1 VKIYFEGRRYF
12 MKKLSELALVILAA
26 ILASGSMVHAK
37 DEGSVLRAHLR
48 GFQEVPVV
56 STVATGEFRG
66 VINPDDTSIAFEFS
80 YTGIQGKVT
89 QAHIHVGQ
97 RSVNGGIVI
106 WFCQTTTNPG
116 PAGTP
121 TCTEGSGHFT
131 GTITS
136 ANVVAPTGANTSQQI
151 NNGDFA
157 KVLQAIRAG
166 KAYANVHS
174 DLSPGG
180 EIRGQIRVV
189 NGNDHHREHDEHRG
203 R

>member
-1 VKIYFEGRRYF
+1 
-12 MKKLSELALVILAA
+12 MKVLFTRFLVILAA
-26 ILASGSMVHAK
+26 MLASGSMVHAK
-37 DEGSVLRAHLR
+37 DEGSVLHAHLR

-66 VINPDDTSIAFEFS
+66 VVNPGDTSIAFEFS
-80 YTGIQGKVT
+80 YSGIQGKVT

-106 WFCQTTTNPG
+106 WFCQTTTSPG

-131 GTITS
+131 GTITF
-136 ANVVAPTGANTSQQI
+136 ANIVAITGANASQQI
-151 NNGDFA
+151 GAGDFD
-157 KVLQAIRAG
+157 KVLEAIRAG

-174 DLSPGG
+174 NLSPGG
-180 EIRGQIRVV
+180 EIRGQIKVV
-189 NGNDHHREHDEHRG
+189 TRHDDKGHDDKRKDDKH
-203 R
+203 

>member
-1 VKIYFEGRRYF
+1 MKQIFEQ
-12 MKKLSELALVILAA
+12 ALVILVA
-26 ILASGSMVHAK
+26 ILASGSMAQAK
-37 DEGSVLRAHLR
+37 DEGSVLHAHLR

-66 VINPDDTSIAFEFS
+66 IIDPTDSSILFDFS
-80 YTGIQGKVT
+80 YSGIQGKVT

-106 WFCQTTTNPG
+106 WFCQTTTSPG

-151 NNGDFA
+151 SNGDFA
-157 KVLQAIRAG
+157 KVLEAIRAG

-189 NGNDHHREHDEHRG
+189 NGNDDHGDRKNDDHGDRR
-203 R
+203 

>member
-1 VKIYFEGRRYF
+1 
-12 MKKLSELALVILAA
+12 MKKFFEQALVILVA
-26 ILASGSMVHAK
+26 ILASGSMAQAK
-37 DEGSVLRAHLR
+37 DEGSVLHAHLR

-66 VINPDDTSIAFEFS
+66 VVNPGDTSIAFEFS
-80 YTGIQGKVT
+80 YSGIQGKVT

-106 WFCQTTTNPG
+106 WFCQTTTSPG

-151 NNGDFA
+151 GNGDFA
-157 KVLQAIRAG
+157 KVLEAIRAG

-189 NGNDHHREHDEHRG
+189 NGNDDHRKHDDHGDRKNDDHG
-203 R
+203 DRR